1 MAKRNLLHKSK
12 IDEFKSWLEKNYGL
26 VIEPCKGQYEVLR
39 WSKGD
44 KYGGPMPI
52 IYESKSSQH
61 YSCNE
66 ASIPYVKKFI
76 SESKK

>member
-1 MAKRNLLHKSK
+1 MAVKNLLHKSK
-12 IDEFKSWLEKNYGL
+12 LEEFKAWLEKNYGL
-26 VIEPCKGQYEVLR
+26 IIEPCKGSFEVLR

-52 IYESKSSQH
+52 IYQSKSNEH

-66 ASIPYVKKFI
+66 ASIAYVKKFI
-76 SESKK
+76 KEKK